1 MSPVDPPVY
10 LPPTS
15 HSPLSMARLA
25 FSKLVTPP
33 WVILCFVGTGPRLQ
47 LGAVVQFETRR
58 PAACS

>member
-47 LGAVVQFETRR
+47 LGAVVQFET
-58 PAACS
+58 